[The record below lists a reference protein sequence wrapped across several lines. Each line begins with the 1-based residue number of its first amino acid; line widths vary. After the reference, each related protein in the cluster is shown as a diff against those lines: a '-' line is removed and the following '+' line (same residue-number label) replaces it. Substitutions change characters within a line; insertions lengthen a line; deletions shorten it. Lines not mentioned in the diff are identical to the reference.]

1 MGARSAE
8 SGGAGHGKGRV
19 MNRRKFL
26 LGSAA
31 ALTGSGLLVGTQGSS
46 RVESQREVAVDVV
59 GDEDAYLGIT
69 YPESVEFGCEK
80 TVEIGLR
87 NQTKVRLD
95 QIDVDAHVRGDGVT
109 VDDVDEPDSIE
120 LGDKEVVEVTLSC
133 DGGTGSEPTLA
144 FDVSVAGEDTSIET
158 ERSRVIELECE
169 CTREKSAWAYGG
181 KQEMGQACDKGDNP
195 FWTADNPGAIANMES
210 CTHQWR
216 WGWYVT
222 KKQLDS
228 ISGSP
233 TLYAGADG
241 NDLDSGLEVGDL
253 YVEIRSDSE
262 GNEELFVNYLV
273 KDSVRDKSIEL
284 KSTKFTVV
292 EDAADIL
299 NNGGDGV
306 APGGWKHSDPGD
318 GKGETVPL
326 DGMNEFVLA
335 AHATVTVTETDS

>member
-8 SGGAGHGKGRV
+8 SGGAGHGKGRA

-69 YPESVEFGCEK
+69 YPESVEFGCET

-181 KQEMGQACDKGDNP
+181 RQETGQACDKGDNP

-241 NDLDSGLEVGDL
+241 NDLDKGT
-253 YVEIRSDSE
+253 EIGTLWTTLNNGSCGE
-262 GNEELFVNYLV
+262 GESLFVNYSIDKQV
-273 KDSVRDKSIEL
+273 GSKSIEVE
-284 KSTKFTVV
+284 KTTFTVV
-292 EDAADIL
+292 AKPEELL
-299 NNGGDGV
+299 NNNEAV
-306 APGGWKHSDPGD
+306 APDDWDPKYHDKEGGQCIDV
-318 GKGETVPL
+318 T
-326 DGMNEFVLA
+326 GMNEFVLA

>member
-8 SGGAGHGKGRV
+8 SGGAGHGKGRA

-46 RVESQREVAVDVV
+46 QVESQREVAVDAV

-69 YPESVEFGCEK
+69 YPKESVKFDCET

-95 QIDVDAHVRGDGVT
+95 QVNVNAHVRGDGVT
-109 VDDVDEPDSIE
+109 VDDVDVPDSIE
-120 LGDKEVVEVTLSC
+120 LGDEEMVVVTLSC

-158 ERSRVIELECE
+158 KRSREIELDCE
-169 CTREKSAWAYGG
+169 CTREMSAWAYGDG
-181 KQEMGQACDKGDNP
+181 
-195 FWTADNPGAIANMES
+195 
-210 CTHQWR
+210 
-216 WGWYVT
+216 GWYIT
-222 KKQLDS
+222 QEHLERM
-228 ISGSP
+228 SGAP
-233 TLYAGADG
+233 TLYAGAG
-241 NDLDSGLEVGDL
+241 RNDLDSGLAVGDL

-262 GNEELFVNYLV
+262 GNEKLFVNYLV
-273 KDSVRDKSIEL
+273 DNSVPDKSIEL

-306 APGGWKHSDPGD
+306 APGGWKHSDPGN
-318 GKGETVPL
+318 GREVPL
-326 DGMNEFVLA
+326 GEIDSFVLA

>member
-1 MGARSAE
+1 
-8 SGGAGHGKGRV
+8 
-19 MNRRKFL
+19 
-26 LGSAA
+26 
-31 ALTGSGLLVGTQGSS
+31 
-46 RVESQREVAVDVV
+46 VESQREVAVDAV

-69 YPESVEFGCEK
+69 YPKSVKFDCET

-95 QIDVDAHVRGDGVT
+95 QVNVNAHVRGDGVT
-109 VDDVDEPDSIE
+109 GDVGDVPDSIKR
-120 LGDKEVVEVTLSC
+120 GDEKVVVVTLSC

-158 ERSRVIELECE
+158 KRSRVIELDCE
-169 CTREKSAWAYGG
+169 CTREESVWAYGG
-181 KQEMGQACDKGDNP
+181 EQETGQACDKGDNP
-195 FWTADNPGAIANMES
+195 FWTAATDGIAIMES
-210 CTHQWR
+210 CTDQWR

-222 KKQLDS
+222 RKQLKKN
-228 ISGSP
+228 SGSP

>member
-1 MGARSAE
+1 
-8 SGGAGHGKGRV
+8 

-46 RVESQREVAVDVV
+46 QVESQREVAVDAV
-59 GDEDAYLGIT
+59 GDENAYLGIT
-69 YPESVEFGCEK
+69 YPESVEFGCK
-80 TVEIGLR
+80 TTVEIGLR
-87 NQTKVRLD
+87 NQTKVPLD
-95 QIDVDAHVRGDGVT
+95 DVDAHVRGDGIT

-133 DGGTGSEPTLA
+133 NGGTGSESLA

-158 ERSRVIELECE
+158 ERSRVIKLDCG
-169 CTREKSAWAYGG
+169 CTREESVWAYGG
-181 KQEMGQACDKGDNP
+181 GQETGQACDEGDNP
-195 FWTADNPGAIANMES
+195 FWTADNPDAIANMES

-222 KKQLDS
+222 KKQ
-228 ISGSP
+228 INNTSGSP

-253 YVEIRSDSE
+253 YVEIKSDSE

-273 KDSVRDKSIEL
+273 DNSVPDKSIEL
-284 KSTKFTVV
+284 ESTQFTVV

-306 APGGWKHSDPGD
+306 APGGWKHSDSGD
-318 GKGETVPL
+318 GETVPL

-335 AHATVTVTETDS
+335 AHATVRVTETDS